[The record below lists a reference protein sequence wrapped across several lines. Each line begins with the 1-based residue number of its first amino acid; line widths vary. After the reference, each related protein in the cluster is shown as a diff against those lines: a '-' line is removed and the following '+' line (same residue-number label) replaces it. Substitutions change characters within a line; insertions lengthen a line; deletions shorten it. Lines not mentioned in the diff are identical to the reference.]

1 MESLVVILVNVIAK
15 TILKA
20 CLVIIAKMTTL
31 DSLTAKHVNAMKKGL
46 MVWIVTYME
55 NAPVKSMSLV
65 INVTNAKRVTKPILI
80 VTNVIP
86 PIMDILTARHVLA
99 MKKAV
104 KAKNVTK
111 KLEIVNVKRTL
122 KEKIVTLA
130 KKEHLD
136 FLIVKVIVLFASI
149 RAHYTYFHLNR
160 MW

>member
-1 MESLVVILVNVIAK
+1 
-15 TILKA
+15 
-20 CLVIIAKMTTL
+20 
-31 DSLTAKHVNAMKKGL
+31 

-65 INVTNAKRVTKPILI
+65 INVINVKRVTKPILI

-111 KLEIVNVKRTL
+111 KLEIVNVKRIL

-149 RAHYTYFHLNR
+149 RTHYTYFHLNR